1 MNSDLKQGDM
11 LVKFLKLSNLTSS
24 ELANQ
29 LSISEST
36 IQAIIDG
43 KREISPELALRLD
56 KIFSV
61 PAGLW
66 NKRVERYL
74 S

>member
-11 LVKFLKLSNLTSS
+11 LVKFLKLSNLTCS

>member
-11 LVKFLKLSNLTSS
+11 LVKFLKLSNLTCS

-29 LSISEST
+29 LSISESS